1 MIYFETP
8 EQAEAIS
15 LARKIPIMTLA
26 LPSEKDC
33 FSVTQLEELSAIKL
47 GMIFRQ
53 NDREELKPLLDYFQD
68 YFMQHQHDFLPMRF
82 LTSDL

>member
-1 MIYFETP
+1 MIYYETP

-33 FSVTQLEELSAIKL
+33 FSVTQLEELAAIKL
-47 GMIFRQ
+47 GRICRDK
-53 NDREELKPLLDYFQD
+53 DREELKPLLDYFEN
-68 YFMQHQHDFLPMRF
+68 YFMRHPNDFLPMRF
-82 LTSDL
+82 LTADL